1 MSASPPLPPPILYA
15 TFSGSI
21 NQDTLNRIFLNFGAA
36 TQRGVTTI
44 HLLFESTG
52 GNVGDGIS
60 LFNYFD
66 SFPLELRI
74 YNTGTVASVAVTSFL
89 GAPHRYASA
98 HATFMIHRSRFTF
111 QAPGQASQ
119 LRAILDNLQADDAR
133 TEAIIRSRTVI
144 PEDRW
149 TAQAIHDV
157 TITAQEAVQ
166 FDLVQEIR
174 EFRPPAGNQIFNI

>member
-1 MSASPPLPPPILYA
+1 MTAAAPLPPPIVYA
-15 TFSGSI
+15 TFSGGI
-21 NQDTLNRIFLNFGAA
+21 NQDALNRIFLNLGAA

-52 GNVGDGIS
+52 GNVGDGVS

-66 SFPLELRI
+66 SFPLELHI

-89 GAPHRYASA
+89 GELHRYSSA

-111 QAPGQASQ
+111 QAPGQAAK
-119 LRAILDNLQADDAR
+119 LLAIAAALQTDDAR
-133 TEAIIRSRTVI
+133 TEAIIPSRTQI

-149 TAQAIHDV
+149 TEQAVHDV
-157 TITAQEAVQ
+157 TITAQEALNFGIVH
-166 FDLVQEIR
+166 EIR
-174 EFRPPAGNQIFNI
+174 EFRPPVGNQLFNI